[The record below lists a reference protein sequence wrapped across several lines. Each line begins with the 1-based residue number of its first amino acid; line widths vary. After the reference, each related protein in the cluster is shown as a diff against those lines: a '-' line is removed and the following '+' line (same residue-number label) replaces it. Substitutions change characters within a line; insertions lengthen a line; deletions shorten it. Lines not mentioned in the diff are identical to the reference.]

1 MLVSN
6 PFLSTVYQFGQTV
19 MQDYW
24 LTFLMFKNDV
34 FVLSSMLPSRYE
46 PYRYFINLD
55 GYLLRVH
62 PSENHAVLKYES
74 TSTLSNFVQILCRVT
89 FYD

>member
-6 PFLSTVYQFGQTV
+6 PFLCTVYQFRQAV

-24 LTFLMFKNDV
+24 MKFLKFKSDV
-34 FVLSSMLPSRYE
+34 LFLSSMLLSRLE

-55 GYLLRVH
+55 GYLLTT
-62 PSENHAVLKYES
+62 SVLKD
-74 TSTLSNFVQILCRVT
+74 V
-89 FYD
+89 

>member
-6 PFLSTVYQFGQTV
+6 PFLSTVYQFGQAL

-24 LTFLMFKNDV
+24 LTFLEFKNDV
-34 FVLSSMLPSRYE
+34 LVLSSMLPSRQA

-55 GYLLRVH
+55 GSLLTT
-62 PSENHAVLKYES
+62 SVLK
-74 TSTLSNFVQILCRVT
+74 NV
-89 FYD
+89 

>member
-6 PFLSTVYQFGQTV
+6 PFLCTVYQFRQAV

-24 LTFLMFKNDV
+24 MKFLKFKSDV
-34 FVLSSMLPSRYE
+34 RVLSSMLPSKLE

-55 GYLLRVH
+55 GYLLIT
-62 PSENHAVLKYES
+62 SVLKD
-74 TSTLSNFVQILCRVT
+74 V
-89 FYD
+89 

>member
-6 PFLSTVYQFGQTV
+6 PFLCTVYQFRQAV

-24 LTFLMFKNDV
+24 MKFLKFKSDV
-34 FVLSSMLPSRYE
+34 HFLSSMLPSKLE

-55 GYLLRVH
+55 GYLLTT
-62 PSENHAVLKYES
+62 SVLKD
-74 TSTLSNFVQILCRVT
+74 V
-89 FYD
+89 

>member
-6 PFLSTVYQFGQTV
+6 PFLSTVYQFGQAV

-24 LTFLMFKNDV
+24 LTFLKFKNDV
-34 FVLSSMLPSRYE
+34 LVLSSMLPSRQD

-55 GYLLRVH
+55 GYLLTT
-62 PSENHAVLKYES
+62 SVLKD
-74 TSTLSNFVQILCRVT
+74 L
-89 FYD
+89 